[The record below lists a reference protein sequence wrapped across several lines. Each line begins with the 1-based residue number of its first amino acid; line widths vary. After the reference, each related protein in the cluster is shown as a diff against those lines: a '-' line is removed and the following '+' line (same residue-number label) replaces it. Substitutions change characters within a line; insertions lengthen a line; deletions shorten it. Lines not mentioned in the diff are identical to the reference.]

1 MNGDIDLAVFKEIL
15 LFLATAGIVAPLFFR
30 MRVSPVLGYL
40 GAGVA
45 LGPSGLG
52 RLAQKAPWLDSL
64 ALSNVEAID
73 RIAAFGIVFLLFTMG
88 LELSLERLK
97 RMRRL
102 VFGLGFAQVALSTL
116 LIGALALAMRQPPA
130 AALILGAAL
139 AMSSTAIIIPVL
151 AERKRLNLAV
161 GRASFAVLL
170 FQDLAVA
177 PLLIMVTM
185 LVRGQTGGIG
195 VGLIL
200 ALAPAVIG
208 LSLAILLGRLV
219 LRPLFHSVAMTK
231 NAEFFMAACLLVVVG
246 AALIAALS
254 GLSMALGAFVAGL
267 LLAETEFR
275 REIEV
280 TIEPFK
286 GLLLGL
292 FFVSVGAQLDLSLL
306 IASPGRLLLIAAG
319 LIAIKALALIALGR
333 AFKLPGRVA
342 REMALIL
349 APGGEFAFVMIGLAI
364 AGNLIAAAD
373 GRTALMAATLTMFV
387 IPALARLGEY
397 LSGRPVPAGQPAEV
411 FELPPDDQAHRVILV
426 GYGRVGALIGDMLT
440 VHNIPYIAVDSDAA
454 LIARERQAGKPIYF
468 GDATRPEFLRR
479 CGIAEARA
487 LVVTMDAPRANEAV
501 VEAARGLRK
510 DLTLVARARDADHA
524 RILYNLGVTD
534 AVPETVEASLQLSE
548 AVLVDIGVP
557 MGLVI
562 ASIHEKRDEYRALLA
577 ASGAPARPKHA
588 RRAPKAGS

>member
-1 MNGDIDLAVFKEIL
+1 MSGAFDLAIYKEIL

-30 MRVSPVLGYL
+30 MRISPVLGYL

-52 RLAQKAPWLDSL
+52 RLARDAPWLDWI
-64 ALSNVEAID
+64 ALTNVEAIG

-97 RMRRL
+97 RLRRL

-116 LIGALALAMRQPPA
+116 LLGGLALALGQPPV
-130 AALILGAAL
+130 AALALGAAL
-139 AMSSTAIIIPVL
+139 AMSSTAIVIPVL

-161 GRASFAVLL
+161 GRASFSVLL

-177 PLLIMVTM
+177 PLLIMVAM
-185 LVRGQTGGIG
+185 LVRGQADGIG
-195 VGLIL
+195 MGLAL
-200 ALAPAVIG
+200 ALAPAALG
-208 LSLAILLGRLV
+208 LTLAILLGRLV

-231 NAEFFMAACLLVVVG
+231 SPEFFMAACLLVVIG
-246 AALIAALS
+246 AATIAAIS

-292 FFVSVGAQLDLSLL
+292 FFVSIGAELDLSLL
-306 IASPGRLLLIAAG
+306 LDAPGLILLIAAA
-319 LIAIKALALIALGR
+319 LILGKALILIGLGR
-333 AFKLPGRVA
+333 AFRLPGRVA
-342 REMALIL
+342 REMALLL
-349 APGGEFAFVMIGLAI
+349 APGGEFAFVMIGGAM
-364 AGNLIAAAD
+364 AGQLVGERTGRAALVAV
-373 GRTALMAATLTMFV
+373 TLSMFAV
-387 IPALARLGEY
+387 PALARLGEY
-397 LSGRPVPAGQPAEV
+397 LAGRPAPAGQPPEALEP
-411 FELPPDDQAHRVILV
+411 PPDDHAPRVILV
-426 GYGRVGALIGDMLT
+426 GYGRVGALIGDMLS
-440 VHNIPYIAVDSDAA
+440 VHDIPYIAVDSDAA
-454 LIARERQAGKPIYF
+454 LIARERRAGKPIYF
-468 GDATRPEFLRR
+468 GDATRIEFLRN

-501 VEAARGLRK
+501 VEAARSLRK

-534 AVPETVEASLQLSE
+534 AVPETIEASLQLSE

-562 ASIHEKRDEYRALLA
+562 ASIHAKRDEYRAFLT
-577 ASGAPARPKHA
+577 ASGAPARPNHA
-588 RRAPKAGS
+588 RRTPKG